1 MPYITEA
8 KNHFHI
14 MDMKE
19 NCLSHRETVREY
31 WNTQNRT
38 EEDKYLHTLINWER
52 IYLEKGAPKI

>member
-1 MPYITEA
+1 
-8 KNHFHI
+8 